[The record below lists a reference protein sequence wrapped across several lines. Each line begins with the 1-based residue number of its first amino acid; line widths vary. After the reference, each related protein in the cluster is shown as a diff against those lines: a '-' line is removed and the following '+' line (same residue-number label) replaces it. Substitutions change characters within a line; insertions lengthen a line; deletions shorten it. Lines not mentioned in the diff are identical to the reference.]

1 MKSSIIHILFIICV
15 FVFIAI
21 KCSKEYS
28 CKNCEGGEVDTVGCT
43 DCVPTDTTSYNEL
56 ISRYDFVLNNGD
68 VKKIY
73 FCVKTKYH
81 PGHYYITDSIPVQ
94 SSDVSHYNGSFN
106 VKNYPD
112 FINHTY
118 VKNDTFP
125 VFYQIR
131 YIRGDIWETDST
143 TLVY

>member
-1 MKSSIIHILFIICV
+1 MKTTLLLLLIAVIISNCD
-15 FVFIAI
+15 
-21 KCSKEYS
+21 KEYS
-28 CKNCEGGEVDTVGCT
+28 CEDCDGGEVDTVGCT
-43 DCVPTDTTSYNEL
+43 DCIPQDTTYNEL
-56 ISRYDFVLNNGD
+56 ISRYDFTLNNNE

-94 SSDVSHYNGSFN
+94 GSDVSHYNGSFN
-106 VKNYPD
+106 VKMYKEFTD
-112 FINHTY
+112 HQY

-131 YIRGDIWETDST
+131 FKNATFLETDSV
-143 TLVY
+143 TLIY